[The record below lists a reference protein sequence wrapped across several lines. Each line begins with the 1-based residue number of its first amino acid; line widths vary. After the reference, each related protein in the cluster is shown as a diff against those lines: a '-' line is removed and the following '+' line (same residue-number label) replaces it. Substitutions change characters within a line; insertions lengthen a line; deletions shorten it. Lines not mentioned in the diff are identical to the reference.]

1 MKIKEG
7 FLLREVAG
15 SFVVVAVGD
24 AVKDFNGIINLN
36 ETSAFL
42 WKCIEKGM
50 DEQSIAET
58 LVSEYEV
65 DKEIVIK
72 DVKSFITKL
81 TEAGLVE

>member
-1 MKIKEG
+1 MKIKNG

-24 AVKDFNGIINLN
+24 AVKHFNGIINLN

-42 WKCIEKGM
+42 WKNIEKGL
-50 DEQSIAET
+50 DEQGLIDA
-58 LVSEYEV
+58 LVDTYEV
-65 DKEIVIK
+65 DREIATS